1 MTDEFVTITPVQRY
15 SYENVS
21 ILILP
26 DPEERDEFLRK
37 MRDALLAE
45 VDAVERA
52 IGIVPTTADIRRLW
66 RAQNRTAID
75 GK

>member
-1 MTDEFVTITPVQRY
+1 VTDEFVTITPVQRY